1 MHKSYDVKR
10 NRLCECCRVL
20 TTIFY
25 SFSALT
31 ILQGKSM
38 SHTATWKVLED
49 LMIELRKKGV
59 TIPPEVLTDLK
70 SAKLMIKI
78 SEQEGSR
85 GEASQ
90 KVEEY
95 LGTVES
101 YLITE
106 AQKVL
111 SPEIID
117 RWLVRLEEANAETC
131 EEQAEEN
138 TFITGVPRDQKW
150 VRVEPVGNLPTE
162 RIQQFAKESNL
173 SVNPQKDGRLV
184 VYGQPECIKE
194 FLKKMTAEAIK
205 K

>member
-1 MHKSYDVKR
+1 
-10 NRLCECCRVL
+10 
-20 TTIFY
+20 
-25 SFSALT
+25 
-31 ILQGKSM
+31 
-38 SHTATWKVLED
+38 
-49 LMIELRKKGV
+49 MIELRRKGV
-59 TIPPEVLTDLK
+59 TIPSEVLADLK

-78 SEQEGSR
+78 SEQESSR

-106 AQKVL
+106 GQKAL
-111 SPEIID
+111 SSETVD
-117 RWLVRLEEANAETC
+117 KWLRRLEEASTEMYEAH
-131 EEQAEEN
+131 AEEN
-138 TFITGVPRDQKW
+138 KFITGVPRDQTW
-150 VRVEPVGNLPTE
+150 VRVEPAGNLPTE
-162 RIQQFAKESNL
+162 RIQKLAKESNL

>member
-1 MHKSYDVKR
+1 MYVVSV
-10 NRLCECCRVL
+10 NEGFSAASFMA
-20 TTIFY
+20 IFY

-31 ILQGKSM
+31 IPQGKSM

-49 LMIELRKKGV
+49 LMIELRKEGV
-59 TIPPEVLTDLK
+59 TMPPDVINDLR

-78 SEQEGSR
+78 SEAEGSK
-85 GEASQ
+85 GDATQ

-95 LGTVES
+95 LGSVES

-106 AQKVL
+106 GQRAL
-111 SPEIID
+111 SPEIVD
-117 RWLVRLEEANAETC
+117 QWLRRLEEANAETC
-131 EEQAEEN
+131 EEPIEEN
-138 TFITGVPRDQKW
+138 KFITSVPRDQKW

-162 RIQQFAKESNL
+162 RIHRIAKESNL

-194 FLKKMTAEAIK
+194 FLKKMIAEAIK